1 MASQRRKDP
10 RMSTVLIVEDTE
22 LLRRMYADS
31 LMKDGYD
38 VITATDGLDA
48 MEALRTERPDLI
60 LLDLIMPNMGGLEA
74 LARVKADPNLRHIPV
89 LILSNL
95 GQDEDI
101 QKALEIGAA
110 DYMIKNDV
118 RPADISLR
126 INTLLRA
133 AQDVQSA
140 PSYRLYVRDHEGD
153 ADRLTVDARL
163 TRHFWCPACEVE
175 LQIVLVGTDK
185 PGTYESHIECPSC
198 RRVF

>member
-1 MASQRRKDP
+1 
-10 RMSTVLIVEDTE
+10 MSTILVVEDTE

-38 VITATDGLDA
+38 VLTATDGLDA
-48 MEALRTERPDLI
+48 MEALRTDKPDLI

-74 LARVKADPNLRHIPV
+74 LARVKADPTLRSIPV

-101 QKALEIGAA
+101 RKALELGAA

-118 RPADISLR
+118 RPSDISLK

-133 AQDVQSA
+133 AGDPDA
-140 PSYRLYVRDHEGD
+140 TPSYRLYVRDHEGD
-153 ADRLTVDARL
+153 ADRLSVDARL
-163 TRHFWCPACEVE
+163 TRHYWCPACEVE
-175 LQIVLVGTDK
+175 LQIVLVATDR
-185 PGTYESHIECPSC
+185 PGTYEAHIECPSC
-198 RRVF
+198 RRIF